1 MWRLDGSWRC
11 SGVYREFIHIG
22 WRGGGVS
29 ETGMSLSRVSGI
41 IRCQQS
47 GASMGLRNSIL
58 SNQWITSLVNFF
70 WLSGIWGLHY
80 RSHYFVGRLTA
91 PGPFQSRARRLPS
104 WRPSIQSAGTASSLK
119 YSIFRLIF
127 CPCDWLLLPLAL
139 KSARMQ
145 SYLSTLYFLIILLI
159 Y

>member
-41 IRCQQS
+41 IRREQS

-70 WLSGIWGLHY
+70 GWVVYEAYIIEVTTLLADSL
-80 RSHYFVGRLTA
+80 RRAPSS
-91 PGPFQSRARRLPS
+91 PGPVGSLHGGHLFNRHGQPRHWSTVFLDWFSVHAIGSYCRWHWSLP
-104 WRPSIQSAGTASSLK
+104 GCSL
-119 YSIFRLIF
+119 
-127 CPCDWLLLPLAL
+127 
-139 KSARMQ
+139 
-145 SYLSTLYFLIILLI
+145 TFLRCIS
-159 Y
+159 